1 MLFLLALLLVLSLI
15 LGPQLWIRW
24 VMRKHDSP
32 VASMPG
38 TGGELAQHL
47 IDRFEIH
54 GVTVETTPQGDHY
67 DPANR
72 AVRLSDEVF
81 HGRSV
86 TAVAVAA
93 HEVGHAIQYHR
104 QEAITRLR
112 QRYLPLAT
120 TIQRLAVT
128 LLFAIPLVVAIFRV
142 PHAALLTAVIGVAA
156 MLVAV
161 LIQLVILP
169 LEWDASFN
177 KAMPILIKGNYLPP
191 EQHDAARQVLKAA
204 ALTYVAAALMDMLRL
219 GRWLAILKGSIR

>member
-54 GVTVETTPQGDHY
+54 GVTVEPTPQGDHY

-81 HGRSV
+81 TARKRSPDC
-86 TAVAVAA
+86 
-93 HEVGHAIQYHR
+93 GS
-104 QEAITRLR
+104 
-112 QRYLPLAT
+112 AT
-120 TIQRLAVT
+120 CL
-128 LLFAIPLVVAIFRV
+128 
-142 PHAALLTAVIGVAA
+142 
-156 MLVAV
+156 
-161 LIQLVILP
+161 
-169 LEWDASFN
+169 W
-177 KAMPILIKGNYLPP
+177 PP
-191 EQHDAARQVLKAA
+191 PSSD
-204 ALTYVAAALMDMLRL
+204 
-219 GRWLAILKGSIR
+219 WP